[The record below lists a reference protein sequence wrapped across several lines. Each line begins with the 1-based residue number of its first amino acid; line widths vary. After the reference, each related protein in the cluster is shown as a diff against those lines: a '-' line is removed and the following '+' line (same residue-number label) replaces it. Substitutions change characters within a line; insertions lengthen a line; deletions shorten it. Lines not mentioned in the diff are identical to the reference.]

1 VTGTTI
7 PLAAAAAGAAEGAA
21 GSEDDAGPRRSL
33 VLAGGGM
40 RVAYQAGVIR
50 ALDEAGLRFHHGD
63 GTSGGI
69 MNLAM
74 ILSGQDPVEMGERW
88 RTLDQRQFMSL
99 LPLRQY
105 LRSPRWPAMGSAT
118 GVRQRV
124 FPHLGIDV
132 ARIRAAE
139 AMVGTFNVCNF
150 SRKVAEVI
158 EHRDIDLDMLVAG
171 VSLPVLMPAVP
182 HGTATYFDA
191 VWIRDSNVAEA
202 VRRGAD
208 EVWLVWCIG
217 NTPDYFNGSF
227 RQYVH
232 MIEVAA
238 NASLFADFDYVRD
251 TDPGRTRPI
260 VLHVVKP
267 ETPIPLDP
275 DYFLGRIDAG
285 TLIEMGYRDACTYL
299 DHLDPA
305 GVPWTPEATQ
315 MRRAAPAVL
324 MRPTLTGH
332 LATAGTGTKDP
343 LVVAL
348 APEIADA
355 AALGYRSEIAAPT
368 TGHITTPAVGTR
380 IPFRRARTTLSADG
394 RLSFEATING
404 RSGPLHLSG
413 EATVG
418 HQCMAVSVR
427 QERSADTTD
436 AVVGDGELIL
446 DREAGWSALRT
457 THVTHAATSGDR
469 WRALRALVPVAV
481 RHALKRWRK
490 GPRRNNLGGR

>member
-1 VTGTTI
+1 
-7 PLAAAAAGAAEGAA
+7 
-21 GSEDDAGPRRSL
+21 
-33 VLAGGGM
+33 M

-50 ALDEAGLRFHHGD
+50 ALAEAGLRFHHGD

-74 ILSGQDPVEMGERW
+74 ILSGQGPVEMGERW

-105 LRSPRWPAMGSAT
+105 IRSPRWPAMGSAT
-118 GVRQRV
+118 GIRQRV

-139 AMVGTFNVCNF
+139 AMAGTFNVCNF

-158 EHRDIDLDMLVAG
+158 EHRDVDLDLLVAG
-171 VSLPVLMPAVP
+171 VSLPVLMPAVA
-182 HGTATYFDA
+182 HGADTYFDA

-238 NASLFADFDYVRD
+238 NASLFADFDHVRE
-251 TDPGRTRPI
+251 TNAGRDRPL

-285 TLIEMGYRDACTYL
+285 TLIEKGYRDACDYL

-305 GVPWTPEATQ
+305 GVAWTPDATQ
-315 MRRAAPAVL
+315 MRGAAPAVL
-324 MRPTLTGH
+324 VRPTLTGH
-332 LATAGTGTKDP
+332 LTTPDGGEQP
-343 LVVAL
+343 LTVAL
-348 APEIADA
+348 APEIPDA
-355 AALGYRSEIAAPT
+355 ATLSRRSDIDAPT
-368 TGHITTPAVGTR
+368 TGHITTPAVGAR
-380 IPFRRARTTLSADG
+380 VPFRRARTTLSADG
-394 RLSFEATING
+394 HLSFEATLAG
-404 RSGPLHLSG
+404 PDGPLVLAGRAAIGSPTLPVTLTEADGKNGAIG
-413 EATVG
+413 E
-418 HQCMAVSVR
+418 
-427 QERSADTTD
+427 
-436 AVVGDGELIL
+436 GDLAL
-446 DREAGWSALRT
+446 DRDAGWAALRT
-457 THVTHAATSGDR
+457 THVTHAATTGDR
-469 WRALRALVPVAV
+469 WRALRGVAPIAL
-481 RHALKRWRK
+481 RLLRGRKRQS
-490 GPRRNNLGGR
+490 